1 MSIVK
6 AVTTH
11 FIHQFIPANVN
22 CFMGVSQPVGH
33 DINFFCE
40 AIVNGSRNDNLH
52 GNLAIY
58 MFIFI

>member
-1 MSIVK
+1 MK

-22 CFMGVSQPVGH
+22 CFMGVSRPVVR
-33 DINFFCE
+33 DANFFRE
-40 AIVNGSRNDNLH
+40 AIVIGSRNDNLH
-52 GNLAIY
+52 GALAIY